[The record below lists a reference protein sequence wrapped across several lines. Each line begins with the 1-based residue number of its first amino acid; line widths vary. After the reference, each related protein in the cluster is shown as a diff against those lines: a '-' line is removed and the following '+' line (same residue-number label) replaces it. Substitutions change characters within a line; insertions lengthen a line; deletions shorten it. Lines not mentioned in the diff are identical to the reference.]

1 MTQSTT
7 PHWPQPPQRH
17 VGVGA
22 VNQGLT
28 DAAQAVV
35 AYFASHACTQA
46 SVPEVAS
53 FQATYNVSGMPGA
66 LTVDGQY
73 GGNTERALQIVLNNA
88 PAAGGG
94 GPVQAIPPNCFGG
107 VIVNGDNYGVV
118 PEVPA
123 ADAAP
128 PTTVMPS
135 TTTTTTTTSTPST
148 MSPWIIG
155 GAAAVVAGGVGYAV
169 YRARKRRRG

>member
-1 MTQSTT
+1 MMQSTT

-35 AYFASHACTQA
+35 NFFAANACTRA

-53 FQATYNVSGMPGA
+53 FQATYNVSGMPGH

-73 GGNTERALQIVLNNA
+73 GGNTERALQIVLNNS

-94 GPVQAIPPNCFGG
+94 GPVQAVPPNCFGMA
-107 VIVNGDNYGVV
+107 V
-118 PEVPA
+118 PETPVVDVTPA
-123 ADAAP
+123 AP
-128 PTTVMPS
+128 VTP
-135 TTTTTTTTSTPST
+135 TTTTTTTTTTAPST

>member
-1 MTQSTT
+1 MQSTT
-7 PHWPQPPQRH
+7 PHWPQPPQHHH

-35 AYFASHACTQA
+35 NFFAANACTRA
-46 SVPEVAS
+46 SIPEVAS
-53 FQATYNVSGMPGA
+53 FQATYNGSGMPGH

-94 GPVQAIPPNCFGG
+94 GPVQAVPPNCFGMA
-107 VIVNGDNYGVV
+107 V
-118 PEVPA
+118 PDTPA
-123 ADAAP
+123 LDPSTPTAP
-128 PTTVMPS
+128 TAPAT